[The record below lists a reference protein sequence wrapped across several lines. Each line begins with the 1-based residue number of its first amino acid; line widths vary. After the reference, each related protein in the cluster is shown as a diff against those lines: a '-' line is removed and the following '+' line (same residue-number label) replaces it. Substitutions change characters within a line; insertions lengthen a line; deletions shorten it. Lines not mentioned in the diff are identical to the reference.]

1 MKKRF
6 ENWSVV
12 ALVRAIHHI
21 LKMLIFVGKFFKF
34 AAVQVH
40 SSTCIAN
47 FIYNSSPTA
56 SSE

>member
-6 ENWSVV
+6 KNWSVV
-12 ALVRAIHHI
+12 ALERAIHHI
-21 LKMLIFVGKFFKF
+21 LKLMIFVGKSFKF

-40 SSTCIAN
+40 SSTCIAY

-56 SSE
+56 SSK